1 MSNKQRILVVPLDWG
16 LGHATRCIPIIRRML
31 AAGHVVILAGN
42 GRSKELLKRTFPHLE
57 FAPDPP
63 DYEITYQLTGSF
75 AWHLLK
81 QIPRILRR
89 IEEEEGWANRICKEL
104 KIDQIVSDN
113 RYGLHCSECTS
124 VIITHQTSPRFP
136 WFLRSISN
144 FFFKKWNERFDE
156 CWIPD
161 EKPTDRSF
169 GGALSHENVPSNAQY
184 IGILSRFSNVNFEVK
199 SDYQVVI
206 LISGPEPQRS
216 IFQNELKKRFER
228 ESASVLMVCGIPET
242 RIDKREGNIRE
253 VSHMEDDV
261 LAPYLKGAELV
272 ISRSGY
278 SSIMDFAALG
288 LKNVEYHAT
297 PGQTEQEYLK
307 KWINKS

>member
-1 MSNKQRILVVPLDWG
+1 
-16 LGHATRCIPIIRRML
+16 ML

-57 FAPDPP
+57 FTPDPP
-63 DYEITYQLTGSF
+63 DYAVTYPKSGSF

-81 QIPRILRR
+81 QVPRILDVIRK
-89 IEEEEGWANRICKEL
+89 EGEWVREICTEY
-104 KIDQIVSDN
+104 KIDKVISDN
-113 RYGLHCSECTS
+113 RYGLSAALCHT
-124 VIITHQTSPRFP
+124 VIISHQTSPRVP
-136 WFLRSISN
+136 WFVKLYSDY
-144 FFFKKWNERFDE
+144 FFKKWNERFDE

-161 EKPTDRSF
+161 EKPTERSF
-169 GGALSHENVPSNAQY
+169 GGELSHQNVPSNARY
-184 IGILSRFSNVNFEVK
+184 IGILSRFSDVTFEPK
-199 SDYQVVI
+199 NDYSVVV

-216 IFQNELKKRFER
+216 IFQNEIKKCFEGK
-228 ESASVLMVCGIPET
+228 STSVLMVCGMPET
-242 RIDKREGNIRE
+242 RADKREGNIRE

-278 SSIMDFAALG
+278 SSIMDFAALE

-307 KWINKS
+307 KWIKKS

>member
-16 LGHATRCIPIIRRML
+16 LGHATRCIPIIRRL
-31 AAGHVVILAGN
+31 LDEGHTVLLAGN
-42 GRSKELLKRTFPHLE
+42 GRSKELLKRTFPQLQ
-57 FAPDPP
+57 FVPDPP
-63 DYEITYQLTGSF
+63 DYAVTYPKSGSF

-81 QIPRILRR
+81 QVPKILDSIRK
-89 IEEEEGWANRICKEL
+89 EGEWVREICTEY
-104 KIDQIVSDN
+104 KIDKVISDN
-113 RYGLHCSECTS
+113 RYGLSAAQCAT
-124 VIITHQTSPRFP
+124 VIITHQTSPRVP
-136 WFLRSISN
+136 WFLKLNSDY
-144 FFFKKWNERFDE
+144 FFRKWNERFDE

-161 EKPTDRSF
+161 EKPTERSF

-184 IGILSRFSNVNFEVK
+184 IGILSRFSNRNFEVK
-199 SDYQVVI
+199 NDYQVVI

-216 IFQNELKKRFER
+216 IFQTELKKRFER

-242 RIDKREGNIRE
+242 RIDKRERNIRE
-253 VSHMEDDV
+253 VSHLEDDA

-307 KWINKS
+307 KWVNRS